1 MKNSYFSDDIIL
13 MVWRKGKVVLG
24 YDSSKY
30 RQDEAGAWI
39 AFDHYGNTDS
49 DFGWEID
56 HIYPK
61 SKGGSDR
68 LDNLQPLQHQNNRAK
83 GDSTTGYR
91 PAVTSQGN
99 KNVNYLF
106 NWVK

>member
-1 MKNSYFSDDIIL
+1 
-13 MVWRKGKVVLG
+13 MVLFIWRKGKVVLG

-39 AFDHYGNTDS
+39 VFDHYGNTDS

-68 LDNLQPLQHQNNRAK
+68 LDNLQPLQIFHLQPLPLR
-83 GDSTTGYR
+83 DIITGYSSC
-91 PAVTSQGN
+91 SQ
-99 KNVNYLF
+99 
-106 NWVK
+106 